1 MRRNASAESKAW
13 LGAVL
18 QTVREGSAVAVQ
30 SLLADL
36 RADGH
41 IMTAAEAEMVDD
53 FEHDT
58 DPELDAEVELGD
70 EDDATLEAWDEA
82 SAKPEGA
89 TAALGEDST
98 EYAGSALIESGL
110 EIIVQ
115 GDICRLHLPSW
126 AGFESR
132 TESGQRILDEL
143 ANRFTVL
150 GRVADWLSV
159 ARKQFLVTADPWQ
172 LGCEAIKEMRS
183 GHVPVSPRSFLE
195 MTGIGKV
202 AKPEAFSRYTRDCF
216 LVWSDGTAPLSIL
229 FDSRARRAWV
239 GNILTQLAEKQ
250 GRELTTADLA
260 SLRTITKPRAK
271 IEKQKLLSASVDSL
285 SFSEVLMR
293 ATLLADE
300 GCSEVLVEYGE
311 RIIIKPHG

>member
-1 MRRNASAESKAW
+1 M
-13 LGAVL
+13 
-18 QTVREGSAVAVQ
+18 AVQ

-41 IMTAAEAEMVDD
+41 IVTAAEAEMVDA
-53 FEHDT
+53 FERDT

-70 EDDATLEAWDEA
+70 EDNATLEAWDEA
-82 SAKPEGA
+82 STKQEGA
-89 TAALGEDST
+89 VSALGEDSM
-98 EYAGSALIESGL
+98 ESDGSVLIESGL
-110 EIIVQ
+110 GIVVE
-115 GDICRLHLPSW
+115 GDVCRLHLPPW

-132 TESGQRILDEL
+132 TEWGQRILDEL

-150 GRVADWLSV
+150 GRIASWLSE

-183 GHVPVSPRSFLE
+183 GHVPVSPQSFLQ
-195 MTGIGKV
+195 MTGIGTF

-216 LVWSDGTAPLSIL
+216 LVWPDATAPLSIL
-229 FDSRARRAWV
+229 FDSRARQAWM
-239 GNILTQLAEKQ
+239 GNILKHLAEEQ
-250 GRELTTADLA
+250 GRVLTAADLA

-271 IEKQKLLSASVDSL
+271 IEKQKLLVASVDSL

-293 ATLLADE
+293 ATLLANE
-300 GCSEVLVEYGE
+300 GCSEVLAEYGE